1 MMSIASTLHEN
12 IPLIEVADG
21 VLLDVIVADPQ
32 ARTLILVRLS
42 DRVAIIA
49 PGGFA
54 AVSYTHLPAHETV
67 LDLVCRLLLE
77 QKNHVVCPATIP

>member
-1 MMSIASTLHEN
+1 MSIASTVHEN

-21 VLLDVIVADPQ
+21 VLLDVIAADPQ

-49 PGGFA
+49 PGRFDALLARLRKLG
-54 AVSYTHLPAHETV
+54 HLP
-67 LDLVCRLLLE
+67 
-77 QKNHVVCPATIP
+77 QVVEE

>member
-21 VLLDVIVADPQ
+21 VLLDVIAADPQ
-32 ARTLILVRLS
+32 ARPLILVRLS

-49 PGGFA
+49 PGGFDA
-54 AVSYTHLPAHETV
+54 LLARLRKLGHLP
-67 LDLVCRLLLE
+67 
-77 QKNHVVCPATIP
+77 HVVEE